1 MKIWERILALMLM
14 LLLLTSS
21 VAAEESM
28 STRLARRLLESYAG
42 KQVDMHELEDPEGV
56 YSFAGVRNVRFVG
69 LLTGEDSINKTLS
82 NYGVGG
88 TDLGFT
94 ATIGDT
100 TYFFF
105 GDTHIA
111 HDQGSTQLHNSVAWT
126 TDDDYTDGIVFDGML
141 TGEDGK
147 FIDFITPEMSTA
159 KVEAAAIPGGAFAL
173 GNSLYVSY
181 MSVLRWTNSHAWPS
195 NYGSFVKSDDGGKTW
210 IRLENL
216 TWPGESNFV
225 QNAPQ
230 LIGDMVY
237 VMGTGS
243 GRGNPMSLMRVP
255 VDQFENFDAYEYLTG
270 YGEDGSPIF
279 EKGEAAMMNALELV
293 EQSGEFSVMY
303 SDYLGEWII
312 MHKVLAENNVI
323 CTAKEIWGP
332 YSASVSLFEPDEFW
346 VPYGTVMIPRYASED
361 GSKIAFLMS
370 MYWPVYNVGIFEV
383 ELMKK

>member
-1 MKIWERILALMLM
+1 MALTLVFVLM
-14 LLLLTSS
+14 GSCAL
-21 VAAEESM
+21 AEESM
-28 STRLARRLLESYAG
+28 ATRLARRLVESYAD
-42 KQVDMHELEDPEGV
+42 KQIAIHGLDDPEGK
-56 YSFAGVRNVRFVG
+56 YSFAGVRNVHFVS

-105 GDTHIA
+105 GDTHVA
-111 HDQGSTQLHNSVAWT
+111 HDQGSKQLHNAVAWT
-126 TDDDYTDGIVFDGML
+126 TDDDYTDGITFDGML
-141 TGEDGK
+141 TDENGQ
-147 FIDFITPEMSTA
+147 FIDFITPDMSTA
-159 KVEAAAIPGGAFAL
+159 KIEAAAIPGGAFAL
-173 GNSLYVSY
+173 GDTLYVSY

-195 NYGSFVKSDDGGKTW
+195 NYGSFVKSTDGGKTW
-210 IRLENL
+210 MRLENL

-230 LIGDMVY
+230 IIGDMVY

-243 GRGNPMSLMRVP
+243 GRGNPMSLMRVS
-255 VDQFENFDAYEYLTG
+255 VDQFENFDAYEYLIG

-279 EKGEAAMMNALELV
+279 EKGETAMMNPVKLV
-293 EQSGEFSVMY
+293 EQSGEFTVMY
-303 SDYLGEWII
+303 SEYLGEWII
-312 MHKVLAENNVI
+312 MHKVLAEQNAM

-332 YSASVSLFEPDEFW
+332 YSASVPLFEPDEFW
-346 VPYGTVMIPRYASED
+346 VPYGTVMTPRYVNED
-361 GSKIAFLMS
+361 GSKISFLMS
-370 MYWPVYNVGIFEV
+370 MYWPIYNVGIFEA